1 MPDMLRDGYVER
13 AIKRLAEGVARAVG
27 LRASGESEQALAE
40 LRAAK
45 AELPVVPG
53 VFEVLSAKDLR
64 SALGSDAVAAQYI
77 EILRQEALAYY
88 ELGREHE
95 AEKAQRRAQR
105 LAAELALTSEEET
118 RPPADTM

>member
-1 MPDMLRDGYVER
+1 MLRDGYVER
-13 AIKRLAEGVARAVG
+13 AIKRLADGIARAVG

-64 SALGSDAVAAQYI
+64 SALGSDEVAAHYV
-77 EILRQEALAYY
+77 ELLRQEALVYY
-88 ELGREHE
+88 ELGRERE
-95 AEKAQRRAQR
+95 AERAQRRAQR
-105 LAAELALTSEEET
+105 LASELANTSDEDA
-118 RPPADTM
+118 RPHADAT